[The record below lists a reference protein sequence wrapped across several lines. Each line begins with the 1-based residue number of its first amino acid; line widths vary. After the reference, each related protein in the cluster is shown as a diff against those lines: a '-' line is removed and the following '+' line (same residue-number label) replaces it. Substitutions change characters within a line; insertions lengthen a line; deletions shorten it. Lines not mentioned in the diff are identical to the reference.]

1 MIGYLN
7 SGSFTQSSGT
17 TQSVSGSL
25 YLGGIGVS
33 GATGDYW
40 QNGGQDTVGTLYF
53 GGSGAAPGGTYHL
66 AAGTLTAGAI
76 NQGASGAAT
85 VALSG
90 GTLQAGAGFSSSVP
104 LTLTSTSTIDTQGYS
119 PTLSGAISGSGSFN
133 KIGSG
138 TLILTGANSYSGATT
153 VSAGV
158 LNIQNAN
165 ALGTAA
171 GNTTVAGGAALQIQG
186 GITTAAEALT
196 LNGTG
201 VANDGA
207 LRNIAG
213 NNTYGGA
220 ITLGSAARI
229 NSDAGTLTVSPITT
243 ADNALTIGGSG
254 NTTISASFGS
264 DLKTLTKDGSGAL
277 TVNGSLWVGY
287 VFGASA
293 TLSNGALNVTNEM
306 IGYLNSGS
314 FTQSSGT
321 TQNVSGSLYLG
332 AIGASGATGDYW
344 QNGGQN
350 TVGTLYFGG
359 SGAAP
364 GGTYHLA
371 GGTLTAGAI
380 NQGVSGAA
388 AVALSGGTLQAGA
401 GFSSSVPLTLTSTST
416 IDTQSYSPTLSGAIS
431 GSGSFNKIGSG
442 TLTLTG
448 ANSYSGATTV
458 NAGVLE
464 LGTSA
469 QSPVLTGGGA
479 DIQAGK
485 IVFDYVSGS
494 DPATTIQGL
503 LAASYHGGLWNTG
516 QFRSSTASA
525 SCGLGCTDDTINDK
539 VTVGYALYGDANM
552 DGAVNGADLNI
563 VLSNYNQTGAIW
575 AMGDFNYDGAVNG
588 ADLNIVLSNYNQV
601 LSVRSSAAVPEP
613 GTLVMLVFG
622 AVGVLAWRALRRQ
635 WGRAD

>member
-1 MIGYLN
+1 MLNIQNGNALGTTAAGTTVAGGAALQIQGGITTPAEALTLNGTGIANDGALRNVSDNNTYAGVITLGSAARINSDSGTLTISPIITANNALTIGGSGNTTISASFGSDLKTLTKDGSGTLTVNGSLWVGYVSGASATLSNGALNVTNEMIGYLN

-17 TQSVSGSL
+17 AQNVSGIL

-66 AAGTLTAGAI
+66 AGGTLTAGAI

-90 GTLQAGAGFSSSVP
+90 GTLQAG
-104 LTLTSTSTIDTQGYS
+104 T
-119 PTLSGAISGSGSFN
+119 
-133 KIGSG
+133 
-138 TLILTGANSYSGATT
+138 
-153 VSAGV
+153 
-158 LNIQNAN
+158 
-165 ALGTAA
+165 
-171 GNTTVAGGAALQIQG
+171 
-186 GITTAAEALT
+186 
-196 LNGTG
+196 
-201 VANDGA
+201 
-207 LRNIAG
+207 
-213 NNTYGGA
+213 
-220 ITLGSAARI
+220 
-229 NSDAGTLTVSPITT
+229 
-243 ADNALTIGGSG
+243 
-254 NTTISASFGS
+254 
-264 DLKTLTKDGSGAL
+264 
-277 TVNGSLWVGY
+277 
-287 VFGASA
+287 
-293 TLSNGALNVTNEM
+293 
-306 IGYLNSGS
+306 
-314 FTQSSGT
+314 
-321 TQNVSGSLYLG
+321 
-332 AIGASGATGDYW
+332 
-344 QNGGQN
+344 
-350 TVGTLYFGG
+350 
-359 SGAAP
+359 
-364 GGTYHLA
+364 
-371 GGTLTAGAI
+371 
-380 NQGVSGAA
+380 
-388 AVALSGGTLQAGA
+388 

-448 ANSYSGATTV
+448 ANTYSGNTTISQGTLQIGSGGTLGGGAVTDNALLVSNRSDSLTVSNAIGGSGAVTQAGSGTLILTGANSYSGLTTIS
-458 NAGVLE
+458 AGAVE

-494 DPATTIQGL
+494 DPATTIEGL
-503 LAASYHGGLWNTG
+503 LAASYDGGLWNTG

-575 AMGDFNYDGAVNG
+575 GMGDFNYDGAVNG

-613 GTLVMLVFG
+613 GTLVLLATGLLSLLHF
-622 AVGVLAWRALRRQ
+622 AWRKRQ
-635 WGRAD
+635 